1 MCDDCN
7 WHELLEEIEEMQAT
21 GGYEFAHHT
30 LSGIYETV
38 EANEHCTERQ
48 REAVNNIRNSKK
60 DWER

>member
-7 WHELLEEIEEMQAT
+7 WQELLEEIEEMQAA

-38 EANEHCTERQ
+38 EANEALHG
-48 REAVNNIRNSKK
+48 EAAGGCA
-60 DWER
+60 

>member
-7 WHELLEEIEEMQAT
+7 WHELLEEIEEMQAA

-38 EANEHCTERQ
+38 RRTSTAR
-48 REAVNNIRNSKK
+48 RGSGRL
-60 DWER
+60 